1 MSAIV
6 DDTVENGFMKAMAAA
21 IEAEPDNKSLEQ
33 DFNMSA
39 KLVNYLK
46 NRYNK

>member
-21 IEAEPDNKSLEQ
+21 IEAEPDNKSLEFTNPDQ
-33 DFNMSA
+33 VM
-39 KLVNYLK
+39 LIY
-46 NRYNK
+46 